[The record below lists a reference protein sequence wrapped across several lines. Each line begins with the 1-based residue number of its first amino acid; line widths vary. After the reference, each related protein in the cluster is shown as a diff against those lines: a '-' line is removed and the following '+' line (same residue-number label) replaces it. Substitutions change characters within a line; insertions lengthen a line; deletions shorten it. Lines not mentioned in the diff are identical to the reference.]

1 MVEKMSRKNLAY
13 INKDMLVWARSET
26 PFALSPDQLSL
37 RFPRINAEKLRKWES
52 GEELPS
58 IREAK
63 DLAKIYKLPFA
74 CFFLSETPTKK
85 PRRYT
90 DRRTALGTEYDEMS
104 YELWEEIS
112 RICADRDTLIEFCD
126 EEVYPSVQMPI
137 VDDSDSVEKIAAIIR
152 EFLKLPASFRYKKD
166 YGSSSFNYFR
176 DVLERHGI
184 IIAQISSVSLAEMK
198 GLSIYEDRFPIIAI
212 NNKDYERAKTFS
224 LFHELAHLIRRS
236 SSLCLIDD
244 NERNDEEEK
253 ICDRIAAEVLME
265 RTEFKRI
272 AGSVFSKVGEWNSIS
287 LMFLADK
294 FGVSTVS
301 AFRRLHDLSIIS
313 DSQYYDMYRDINAA
327 FEDNIKAIEA
337 ARAGKDIPFYF
348 HVRYVNSHGHL
359 LPRMIV
365 SAQSTGKITMGE
377 ACKIMSIK
385 SKYYGDIARAVMA

>member
-85 PRRYT
+85 PKRYT
-90 DRRTALGTEYDEMS
+90 DRRTALGTEYGEMS

-112 RICADRDTLIEFCD
+112 RICADRDTLLEFCD

-198 GLSIYEDRFPIIAI
+198 GLSIYEDRFPIVAI

-224 LFHELAHLIRRS
+224 LF
-236 SSLCLIDD
+236 
-244 NERNDEEEK
+244 
-253 ICDRIAAEVLME
+253 
-265 RTEFKRI
+265 
-272 AGSVFSKVGEWNSIS
+272 
-287 LMFLADK
+287 
-294 FGVSTVS
+294 
-301 AFRRLHDLSIIS
+301 
-313 DSQYYDMYRDINAA
+313 
-327 FEDNIKAIEA
+327 
-337 ARAGKDIPFYF
+337 
-348 HVRYVNSHGHL
+348 
-359 LPRMIV
+359 PR
-365 SAQSTGKITMGE
+365 Q
-377 ACKIMSIK
+377 
-385 SKYYGDIARAVMA
+385 